1 MKDSKGNIYEKNIL
15 IFIYLLFCLFF
26 IIVPLKTS
34 KYLNYIEMIVWF
46 ILLIIVLIKDG
57 FPKDNN
63 YFKKL
68 GIKYAITY
76 CFLYAIIMYC
86 LGLFTGFSRS
96 IYSHT
101 IKSLLFNIIPILVM
115 ITSREIVRY
124 IVCKKTE
131 NKTISL
137 VLITLSFIAYDTLLV
152 LNYYDFNNSE
162 QLFIFICL
170 ELCGIIAKNSLF
182 TYITYSVSLIP
193 TLILNLSL
201 ELIWYIVPIVPVLG
215 NYISSV
221 LGILM
226 PYFLYLK
233 MKKMVRY
240 SDKQDINKDK
250 NKIFL
255 IPIMSFIIIIFILV
269 SGIGR
274 YHMIAIASDSMNP
287 IYYRGDAIIYLKDI
301 SDIKKDD
308 ILVFESDSMII
319 THRVVDIVKIGNK
332 KYFRT
337 KGDNNNTVDPGLTPE
352 INVKGKV
359 KYIVKYIGYPTI
371 KLQELFK
378 E

>member
-1 MKDSKGNIYEKNIL
+1 MKDSKGSIYEKNIL

-26 IIVPLKTS
+26 VIVPLKTS
-34 KYLNYIEMIVWF
+34 KYLNYIEMIIWF
-46 ILLIIVLIKDG
+46 ALLIIVLIKDG

-101 IKSLLFNIIPILVM
+101 INSLLFNIFPVLVM

-124 IVCKKTE
+124 IVCKKARK
-131 NKTISL
+131 KTISL
-137 VLITLSFIAYDTLLV
+137 VLITFSFIAYDTLLV
-152 LNYYDFNNSE
+152 LNYYDFSNSE

-221 LGILM
+221 LGILL

-233 MKKMVRY
+233 MKKMVMY
-240 SDKQDINKDK
+240 SEKQNINKNK
-250 NKIFL
+250 NVIFL
-255 IPIMSFIIIIFILV
+255 VPVMSFIIIIFVLV
-269 SGIGR
+269 SGIGK

-287 IYYRGDAIIYLKDI
+287 IYYRGDAIIYVKDTD
-301 SDIKKDD
+301 DIKKED
-308 ILVFESDSMII
+308 ILVFESDGMMI

-337 KGDNNNTVDPGLTPE
+337 KGDNNNVVDSGLTPE
-352 INVKGKV
+352 SNVKGKV
-359 KYIVKYIGYPTI
+359 KYIVKYVGYPTV

>member
-1 MKDSKGNIYEKNIL
+1 MKDSKGSIYEKNIL

-34 KYLNYIEMIVWF
+34 KYLNYIEMIIWF
-46 ILLIIVLIKDG
+46 ALLIIVLIKDG

-101 IKSLLFNIIPILVM
+101 INSLLFNIFPVLVM

-124 IVCKKTE
+124 IVCKKARK
-131 NKTISL
+131 KTISL
-137 VLITLSFIAYDTLLV
+137 VLITFSFIAYDTLLV
-152 LNYYDFNNSE
+152 LNYYDFSNSE

-221 LGILM
+221 LGILL

-233 MKKMVRY
+233 MKKMVMY
-240 SDKQDINKDK
+240 SEKQNINKNK
-250 NKIFL
+250 NVIFL
-255 IPIMSFIIIIFILV
+255 VPVMSFIIIIFVLV
-269 SGIGR
+269 SGIGK

-287 IYYRGDAIIYLKDI
+287 IYYRGDAIIYVKDTD
-301 SDIKKDD
+301 DIKKED
-308 ILVFESDSMII
+308 ILVFESDGMMI

-337 KGDNNNTVDPGLTPE
+337 KGDNNNVVDSGLTPE
-352 INVKGKV
+352 SNVKGKV
-359 KYIVKYIGYPTI
+359 KYIVKYVGYPTV

>member
-1 MKDSKGNIYEKNIL
+1 MKDSKGSIYKKNIL

-34 KYLNYIEMIVWF
+34 KYLNYIEMIIWF
-46 ILLIIVLIKDG
+46 VLLIIVLIKDG

-101 IKSLLFNIIPILVM
+101 INSLLFNIFPVLVM

-124 IVCKKTE
+124 IVCKKARK
-131 NKTISL
+131 KTISL
-137 VLITLSFIAYDTLLV
+137 VLITFSFIVYDTLLV
-152 LNYYDFNNSE
+152 LNYYDFSNSE

-221 LGILM
+221 LGILL

-233 MKKMVRY
+233 MKKMVMY
-240 SDKQDINKDK
+240 SEKQNINKNK
-250 NKIFL
+250 NVIFL
-255 IPIMSFIIIIFILV
+255 VPIMSFIIIIFVLV
-269 SGIGR
+269 SGIGK

-287 IYYRGDAIIYLKDI
+287 IYYRGDAIIYVKDTD
-301 SDIKKDD
+301 DIKKED
-308 ILVFESDSMII
+308 ILVFESDGMII

-337 KGDNNNTVDPGLTPE
+337 KGDNNNVVDPGLTPE
-352 INVKGKV
+352 SNVKGKV
-359 KYIVKYIGYPTI
+359 KYIVKYVGYPTV